1 MKLLINANQV
11 KYDTGKAFLIT
22 IPRTKGW
29 KFWIPAK
36 LVYSN
41 RGGYS
46 KSVYI
51 PGDMEIHCVD
61 GKGKKFEIN
70 AEQLASYFDHV
81 SIGQKQDPIYH
92 HVPERVEAKETTADE
107 ELMR

>member
-1 MKLLINANQV
+1 MRILINANQV

-41 RGGYS
+41 RDGHS

-51 PGDMEIHCVD
+51 PDDMEIHCVD
-61 GKGKKFEIN
+61 GNKKFEIDT
-70 AEQLASYFDHV
+70 EQLVSYFDHV

-92 HVPERVEAKETTADE
+92 HVPEVLEAKETTADE

>member
-1 MKLLINANQV
+1 MKITINANQV

-22 IPRTKGW
+22 IPRSKGW
-29 KFWIPAK
+29 KFWIPSK

-41 RGGYS
+41 RDGHS

-51 PGDMEIHCVD
+51 PDDMEIHCVD
-61 GKGKKFEIN
+61 RKGEKFEID
-70 AEQLASYFDHV
+70 AEQLASCFDHV

-92 HVPERVEAKETTADE
+92 HVPEKVEAKETTADE

>member
-29 KFWIPAK
+29 KFWIPSK

-41 RGGYS
+41 WDGYS
-46 KSVYI
+46 KNVYI
-51 PGDMEIHCVD
+51 PDDMEIHCVD
-61 GKGKKFEIN
+61 RKGKKFEID

-92 HVPERVEAKETTADE
+92 HVPERLEEKKTTADE

>member
-1 MKLLINANQV
+1 MKILINANQV
-11 KYDTGKAFLIT
+11 KYNTGKAFLIT

-29 KFWIPAK
+29 KFWIPSK

-41 RGGYS
+41 RDGHS

-51 PGDMEIHCVD
+51 PDDMEIHCVD
-61 GKGKKFEIN
+61 RKGEKFEID

-92 HVPERVEAKETTADE
+92 HVPERVEAKETTANE

>member
-11 KYDTGKAFLIT
+11 KYDTGKAFLIK

-29 KFWIPAK
+29 KFWMPAK
-36 LVYSN
+36 LVYRN
-41 RGGYS
+41 RDGHS

-51 PGDMEIHCVD
+51 PDDMEIHCVD
-61 GKGKKFEIN
+61 GKGKKFEIDT
-70 AEQLASYFDHV
+70 EQLASYFDHI

-92 HVPERVEAKETTADE
+92 HVPERVEAKEATADE

>member
-1 MKLLINANQV
+1 MKITINANQV

-22 IPRTKGW
+22 IPRSKGL
-29 KFWIPAK
+29 KFWIPSK

-41 RGGYS
+41 RDGHS

-51 PGDMEIHCVD
+51 PDDMEIHCVD
-61 GKGKKFEIN
+61 RKGEKFEID

-92 HVPERVEAKETTADE
+92 HVPERVEVKETTADE

>member
-1 MKLLINANQV
+1 MKILINANQV
-11 KYDTGKAFLIT
+11 KYNTGKAFLIT

-29 KFWIPAK
+29 KFWMPAK

-41 RGGYS
+41 RDGHS
-46 KSVYI
+46 KSIYI
-51 PGDMEIHCVD
+51 PDDMEIHCVD
-61 GKGKKFEIN
+61 RKGEKFEID
-70 AEQLASYFDHV
+70 AEQLASYFNHV

-92 HVPERVEAKETTADE
+92 HVPGKVEAKEMTVDE

>member
-1 MKLLINANQV
+1 MKITINANQV
-11 KYDTGKAFLIT
+11 KYATGKAFLIT

-29 KFWIPAK
+29 KFWIPSI

-41 RGGYS
+41 RDGHS

-51 PGDMEIHCVD
+51 PDDMEIHCVD
-61 GKGKKFEIN
+61 GKGEKFEID

-81 SIGQKQDPIYH
+81 SIGQKQKPYH
-92 HVPERVEAKETTADE
+92 HVPEKMEAKKTTADE